1 MDYEIYKEKEQ
12 WTNSIHISDP
22 FPDTVC
28 LPGQLDQGGSGSE
41 SLRELHLDK
50 ASRIVQFIETESII
64 VVSRGLGKR
73 E

>member
-1 MDYEIYKEKEQ
+1 MYKEKEQ
-12 WTNSIHISDP
+12 WTNSIHISDL

-28 LPGQLDQGGSGSE
+28 LPGQLDRGGLGSE

-50 ASRIVQFIETESII
+50 ASRIVKSIDTESII
-64 VVSRGLGKR
+64 VVSRGSGKR